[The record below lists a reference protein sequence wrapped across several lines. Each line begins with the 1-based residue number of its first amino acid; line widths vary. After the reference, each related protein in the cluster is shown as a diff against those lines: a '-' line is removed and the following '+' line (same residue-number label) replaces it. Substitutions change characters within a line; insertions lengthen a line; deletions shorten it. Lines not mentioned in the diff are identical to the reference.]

1 MTLLAPMPGRNA
13 MPPRPRALPP
23 QDLQPQAPSLRGP
36 ESRSAFP
43 PAPASPRCVPEN
55 FVVPH
60 SPVPAGPPGPGNS
73 PPPSSD
79 STSALLPPG
88 SASAAH
94 EIFVAASWLPVLLSA
109 ATHWRARVGDL
120 PPIRAPILA
129 WRVRIRRC
137 APVSLPVPG
146 NLQTVHASIL
156 LQSRSGQKQTHLPTD
171 IAPPDSWPAR
181 ASQLHQV
188 SRDTL
193 SGAA

>member
-1 MTLLAPMPGRNA
+1 MTLLAAIAGRNA

-23 QDLQPQAPSLRGP
+23 QDLQPQAPALRGS
-36 ESRSAFP
+36 ESRSLFLR
-43 PAPASPRCVPEN
+43 APASPRCVPEN

-60 SPVPAGPPGPGNS
+60 SPVPAGRPGPGNS

-79 STSALLPPG
+79 STSALLPPAI
-88 SASAAH
+88 ASAALA
-94 EIFVAASWLPVLLSA
+94 IFVAAWWLPVLLSA

-120 PPIRAPILA
+120 PPIRAPIPA
-129 WRVRIRRC
+129 WRARIRRC

-156 LQSRSGQKQTHLPTD
+156 VQSRSDQTQTHSPTD

-181 ASQLHQV
+181 ASQLHRV
-188 SRDTL
+188 LPDTL
-193 SGAA
+193 SGAD